1 MRLDHKKF
9 LREEPAG
16 GPAGLFHIQFA
27 VPVKKRNRLKQLHTD
42 YTVFGGDSVGV
53 TPVPIPNTEVKPY
66 SADDTAWVTMWES
79 RSPPEYFSAKAP
91 ADDRGLCFLRQVKTP
106 VKKEIFG

>member
-1 MRLDHKKF
+1 MA
-9 LREEPAG
+9 PP
-16 GPAGLFHIQFA
+16 PAGLFHIQFA